1 MIIWKVC
8 TEQRPSSLDNIVLT
22 IDEKTLTLSKA
33 AEACGVID
41 EAHKL
46 NYQTAV
52 CFKQSSGHSEG
63 LKLVFMSMVSNRDF
77 SIIEVDDLNDVDVE
91 YTESVLDYQVDIS
104 ELKII
109 LGNELGCFAEQ
120 LVKDANNPVNRLV
133 SSLIST
139 TIKMSCSNSEET
151 NAINEDLKEKVRGM
165 EASLTDLRLKANEQS
180 GKADNYKRCVDEQ
193 ALVIKKQ
200 NSEMEELR
208 DRLKLTTEKLNSFSS
223 SFGNSAGGTS
233 YIEMDVDKLKTRITM
248 QHARIDIEHV
258 IYFKELTPCGYINSF
273 IVNFVQYLKISK
285 KKNVICLIYDDA
297 EFNKHKYGK
306 LKRINGS
313 NYTAGQSLKGE
324 RLVVVTDAAPQIL
337 EEALITHSIVIV
349 YDRMGA
355 TPDVVVG
362 RNVHKFAVVNSQ
374 KEMLEVKRETQLK
387 SEQFLTS
394 FGTDKDTLSVR
405 QIREYK
411 QMSQGGRLMSYANM
425 VCTKNN
431 STTIF
436 EQLLFTANMNLDVV
450 TASL

>member
-8 TEQRPSSLDNIVLT
+8 TEQKPNVTDNIVLT
-22 IDEKTLTLSKA
+22 VDERTLTLKKA
-33 AEACGVID
+33 AEACEVIT
-41 EAHKL
+41 ETRQKG
-46 NYQTAV
+46 YQAAV
-52 CFKQSSGHSEG
+52 CFKQNSGQSEG
-63 LKLVFMSMVSNRDF
+63 RRLIFMNMVSNRDF
-77 SIIEVDDLNDVDVE
+77 SIIEVDDLNDVDHD
-91 YTESVLDYQVDIS
+91 YAESVLDYQVDLA

-109 LGNELGCFAEQ
+109 LGNELGSFAEQ
-120 LVKDANNPVNRLV
+120 LVHDANNPINDLVNT
-133 SSLIST
+133 LIST
-139 TIKMSCSNSEET
+139 TVKMSCSNSEEAS
-151 NAINEDLKEKVRGM
+151 AITEDLKEKVRGM
-165 EASLTDLRLKANEQS
+165 EASLTDLRMKASEQA
-180 GKADNYKRCVDEQ
+180 GKAENYKKCVDEQ

-200 NSEMEELR
+200 NSEMEELK

-223 SFGNSAGGTS
+223 SFGNTIGSAS

-258 IYFKELTPCGYINSF
+258 IYFKELTPCNYINSF

-285 KKNVICLIYDDA
+285 KKNVICLIFDDA
-297 EFNKHKYGK
+297 EFNRHKYGK
-306 LKRINGS
+306 LKRLNGS
-313 NYTAGQSLKGE
+313 NYTPGQSLKGE
-324 RLVVVTDAAPQIL
+324 SMVVVTDAAPQIL
-337 EEALITHSIVIV
+337 EEALLTHNIVIV

-355 TPDVVVG
+355 APDIVVG
-362 RNVHKFAVVNSQ
+362 RHVHKFAVVNSQ
-374 KEMLEVKRETQLK
+374 KEMLEVKRDTQLK

-436 EQLLFTANMNLDVV
+436 EQLLFTANINLDIV
-450 TASL
+450 TTSL

>member
-1 MIIWKVC
+1 MKIWKVC
-8 TEQRPSSLDNIVLT
+8 TEQKSDVVENIVLT

-33 AEACGVID
+33 AEACDVIA
-41 EAHKL
+41 ETRQKG
-46 NYQTAV
+46 YQAAV
-52 CFKQSSGHSEG
+52 CFKQNTRNSEE
-63 LKLVFMSMVSNRDF
+63 LRLVFMGMISNNDF
-77 SIIEVDDLNDVDVE
+77 SIIEVDDLNDVDEE
-91 YTESVLDYQVDIS
+91 YAESVLEYEVDIE

-109 LGNELGCFAEQ
+109 LGPELGGFAQQ
-120 LVKDANNPVNRLV
+120 LLNDADNPVNRLV
-133 SSLIST
+133 SSLIT
-139 TIKMSCSNSEET
+139 TTVKAACTSSNET
-151 NAINEDLKEKVRGM
+151 SAENELLLEKVRST
-165 EASLTDLRLKANEQS
+165 EASLTDLRMKVAESAN
-180 GKADNYKRCVDEQ
+180 KADTYKKCVDEQ

-200 NSEMEELR
+200 TSELDECK
-208 DRLKLTTEKLNSFSS
+208 DRLRLANEKLNSFSS
-223 SFGNSAGGTS
+223 NFGGQISGVS
-233 YIEMDVDKLKTRITM
+233 YVEMNVDKLKTRMTT

-273 IVNFVQYLKISK
+273 ITNFIQYLKISK
-285 KKNVICLIYDDA
+285 KKNVLCLIYDDA

-306 LKRINGS
+306 LRRINGS
-313 NYTAGQSLKGE
+313 TFVANQSLKGE
-324 RLVVVTDAAPQIL
+324 HTVVVTDAAPQIL
-337 EEALITHSIVIV
+337 EEALITHNIVIV
-349 YDRMGA
+349 YDRMGSA
-355 TPDVVVG
+355 TDIVTG

-431 STTIF
+431 STTVF
-436 EQLLFTANMNLDVV
+436 EQLLFTANMNLDAV